1 MKCLSEIPGNIVGKY
16 WERLIFC
23 KLKDAKIDYSYM
35 DGVTPSR
42 GTLNLERYEKN
53 EDTRRNLQEI
63 INDNNDS
70 SMIVYCPN
78 ATDFD
83 FVIFDGSGMIHAIQV
98 TTETAVKK
106 CRSSDF
112 FKAEN
117 IHYKYL
123 LTPREF
129 NANSPIRSSSKFAD
143 AVNTYGL
150 RMISAVSFLTKKE
163 LETFQF
169 KKTS

>member
-35 DGVTPSR
+35 DGDEVTPSR
-42 GTLNLERYEKN
+42 GTLNLARYQRN
-53 EDTRRNLQEI
+53 EDKRKNLQEI

-106 CRSSDF
+106 C
-112 FKAEN
+112 
-117 IHYKYL
+117 
-123 LTPREF
+123 PRNF
-129 NANSPIRSSSKFAD
+129 LVGSKFRVPRRVSLALLNHPKEKQR
-143 AVNTYGL
+143 AL
-150 RMISAVSFLTKKE
+150 RSLFKITNAYQRLISQN
-163 LETFQF
+163 FQRHI
-169 KKTS
+169 